1 MENQSITTDVVIL
14 GGGVA
19 GLWIL
24 NHLKKH
30 GYQAVL
36 LEKDALGAGQTT
48 KSQGIIHGGLKYAL
62 TGFLSDA
69 SEAVAKMP
77 ARWQHCL
84 EGTGEIDLRQV
95 KILSPEQLLWST
107 KSLSSAIAGFFA
119 AKTLASRVKKL
130 EPSRYPTIL
139 QHPDFRGTVYQ
150 LEEMILDAISLVQ
163 TLAKPHFNS
172 LIKTNPNPDYIFH
185 QQSDDSKTLSHLE
198 CVSGSQKITLHAKSY
213 VFAAGEGNES
223 LTNLFTPSF
232 PMQRRPLQMTLLK
245 FNNPYHLFAHCIEAG
260 LNPRITITT
269 HPTED
274 GKIVWYLGGQL
285 AEDGANRTET
295 EHLKIAQAEIKTLFP
310 WIDLSQTEWRSFFVN
325 RAEAKQSNGKRPDS
339 FSIEKEGNAFAV
351 WPTKLALSP
360 MLADELL
367 LQLQKADI
375 VPTLS
380 ETSNPLLAHLEKPVI
395 AKPIWDILF

>member
-1 MENQSITTDVVIL
+1 MENQSITTDIVIL

-30 GYQAVL
+30 GYQAIL
-36 LEKDALGAGQTT
+36 LEKNALGAGQTT

-69 SEAVAKMP
+69 SEAVANMP
-77 ARWQHCL
+77 ARWQRCL
-84 EGTGEIDLRQV
+84 QGTGEIDLRQV

-107 KSLSSAIAGFFA
+107 KSLSSSIAGFFA

-130 EPSRYPTIL
+130 EPARYPAVL

-163 TLAKPHFNS
+163 ALAKPHLDS
-172 LIKTNPNPDYIFH
+172 LIKTDPNIPYLFH
-185 QQSDDSKTLSHLE
+185 QQSDDPKILSHLE
-198 CVSGSQKITLHAKSY
+198 CTSGSQKITLHAKSY
-213 VFAAGEGNES
+213 IFAAGEGNES
-223 LTNLFTPSF
+223 LTHQFTPSF

-245 FNNPYHLFAHCIEAG
+245 FKDPYPLFAHCIEAG

-269 HPTED
+269 HPSED
-274 GKIVWYLGGQL
+274 GKTVWYLGGQL

-295 EHLKIAQAEIKTLFP
+295 EHLNAAQTEIKSLFP

-325 RAEAKQSNGKRPDS
+325 RAESKQSNGKRPDS
-339 FSIEKEGNAFAV
+339 FSIEREGNTFAV

-360 MLADELL
+360 LLADELL
-367 LQLQKADI
+367 LQLQKAK
-375 VPTLS
+375 VTPTIGAG
-380 ETSNPLLAHLEKPVI
+380 SNPVLAQLEKPVI